1 MKLYLKPSQH
11 AKQAQFM
18 VLASETWPG
27 MLAEARANY
36 HKQKKDVRWRIRRAS
51 AHVCCKRSTPRHS
64 RTTPTRIAEAAEAID
79 SNLVER

>member
-11 AKQAQFM
+11 SKQAQFM

-36 HKQKKDVRWRIRRAS
+36 HKQKKDVRRRIRRAS

-64 RTTPTRIAEAAEAID
+64 RTTVLLYRRVWLFDKCNTWMQ
-79 SNLVER
+79 